1 MVKQM
6 NRGDY
11 RRMRRDQG
19 LLRLELFVREGDVEL
34 VREVAKHLKADD
46 PAAEKLRAAM
56 NLVVPHK
63 PRPTFQEWMATAD
76 EEDAA

>member
-34 VREVAKHLKADD
+34 VRKMAQHLKADD

-56 NLVVPHK
+56 NHAVPSK
-63 PRPTFQEWMATAD
+63 PRQTFQEWMATAD